1 MRDRER
7 GVVWEESIIMLPNN
21 ARFVFLSATIPNAKQ
36 FASWVAKVHKQP
48 CHVVYTDYRPTPL
61 QHYLF
66 PSGGKGLYLI
76 KDERGRFREDNFAN
90 AMAVL
95 NQSNLQ
101 LQVSDEVVLGGDA
114 SVRRRKSTKQ
124 KKVTESDLQRILK
137 MILEKQYD
145 PVIVFSFSKRECEAY
160 ALALSKLDFNS
171 EDEKALV
178 DEVFKAAMQRLVE
191 DDRKLP
197 QVEAILPLLRKGI
210 GIHHGGLLPLLKEV
224 TEILFGESLIK
235 CLFATETFAM
245 GVNMPAK
252 TVVFTACRK
261 FDGTDFRVISAG
273 EYIQMSG
280 RAGRRGLDDRGI
292 VIQMVDEKLD
302 PGAAKEMLKGCADP
316 LLSTFH
322 LGYNMVLNLLRVE
335 DADPEFM
342 IRSSFHQFQ
351 AEGKVPQMKAR
362 ICCSFA
368 FSIL

>member
-7 GVVWEESIIMLPNN
+7 GVVWEESIIMLSDNV
-21 ARFVFLSATIPNAKQ
+21 RFVFLSATIPNAKQ
-36 FASWVAKVHKQP
+36 FASWVAKVHAQP

-61 QHYLF
+61 QHYIF

-76 KDERGRFREDNFAN
+76 KDERGKFREDNFTS

-95 NQSNLQ
+95 NQSSLQ
-101 LQVSDEVVLGGDA
+101 IQISDEVVMGGGDSA
-114 SVRRRKSTKQ
+114 SRRRNKKQ
-124 KKVTESDLQRILK
+124 KKATESDLQRILK

-171 EDEKALV
+171 PDEKALV

-335 DADPEFM
+335 DANPEFM
-342 IRSSFHQFQ
+342 IQNSLYQFQ
-351 AEGKVPQMKAR
+351 AEEKVPQMEA
-362 ICCSFA
+362 
-368 FSIL
+368 